1 MRNILQI
8 KVGLRIKDLRAVH
21 DVSQERFANKI
32 GMDRTYL
39 ASIEVGQRNV
49 TLQNLAKIAN
59 GFDMTLSEFFEGIPR
74 VDPNTC
80 MLYKHNKKVT
90 NDDKSATSGIA
101 IPTPSRSATESRG
114 SVAGRDDPLRQSAA
128 KAHASC
134 LKSG

>member
-32 GMDRTYL
+32 YYTY
-39 ASIEVGQRNV
+39 
-49 TLQNLAKIAN
+49 
-59 GFDMTLSEFFEGIPR
+59 
-74 VDPNTC
+74 

-90 NDDKSATSGIA
+90 NDDKSATSGDA
-101 IPTPSRSATESRG
+101 TPTPSRSATESRD
-114 SVAGRDDPLRQSAA
+114 SVAGRDDPLRQSSA

>member
-32 GMDRTYL
+32 GM
-39 ASIEVGQRNV
+39 EVGQRNV

-74 VDPNTC
+74 VDPN
-80 MLYKHNKKVT
+80 
-90 NDDKSATSGIA
+90 I
-101 IPTPSRSATESRG
+101 
-114 SVAGRDDPLRQSAA
+114 
-128 KAHASC
+128 
-134 LKSG
+134 